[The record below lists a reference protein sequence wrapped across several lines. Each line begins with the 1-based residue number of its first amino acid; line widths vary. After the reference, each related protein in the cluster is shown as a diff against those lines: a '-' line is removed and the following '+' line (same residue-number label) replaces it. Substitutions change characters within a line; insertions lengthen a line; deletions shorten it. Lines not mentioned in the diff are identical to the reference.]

1 MLGRL
6 AKGLGLAVVGLA
18 LMVGQGCKKKQVPA
32 AARPVV
38 RMVPRSA
45 TPDFPDSPPQTVVL
59 DQPAHHSVRRAA
71 PAPVVRAPRPVID
84 QAALEAAQRQKDAVL
99 LQSQQAASQRQQQE
113 LNGVVQRSAKVQQ
126 DQQNEPRIQEAPEA
140 PLTPPGAPAGQRI
153 QDNPNP
159 PTPQPPAA
167 PEQPASPDGNS
178 NSDQANPAQS
188 SSPQS

>member
-38 RMVPRSA
+38 RTVPRSA

-59 DQPAHHSVRRAA
+59 DQPAHHSVRRTA

-113 LNGVVQRSAKVQQ
+113 LNGVVQRSYKFQQ
-126 DQQNEPRIQEAPEA
+126 QQQAEPRIQEAPEVPINQ
-140 PLTPPGAPAGQRI
+140 PLPGFPNQRI
-153 QDNPNP
+153 QDNPSV
-159 PTPQPPAA
+159 PQQQAE
-167 PEQPASPDGNS
+167 PEQPAQPDDNGAPDQTNSP
-178 NSDQANPAQS
+178 P
-188 SSPQS
+188 PQS